1 MLLYTPPRPTLYP
14 DPMVTLET
22 VWQTGLTFP
31 NVEQSTTWG
40 APALKVRGNLMACV
54 PTHKSAEPNS
64 LLIRVDRADRPALL
78 AEAPNL
84 YYAPD
89 HYLGYD
95 GVLIRLA
102 HCTPE
107 LAHDLMAMAHR
118 FATRKLPRKS
128 ASRTPAPRKS
138 RK

>member
-1 MLLYTPPRPTLYP
+1 MLTLAAAFHI
-14 DPMVTLET
+14 
-22 VWQTGLTFP
+22 GLTLP
-31 NVEQSTTWG
+31 GVEDSTYFGTR
-40 APALKVRGNLMACV
+40 ALKVNGNLMACV
-54 PTHKSAEPNS
+54 PTNKAAEPNS

-78 AEAPNL
+78 AESPDL

-107 LAHDLMAMAHR
+107 LAHDLFAMAHK
-118 FATRKLPRKS
+118 FVTRKAPAARSSKRK
-128 ASRTPAPRKS
+128 PAPRKPGPRQS
-138 RK
+138 RS